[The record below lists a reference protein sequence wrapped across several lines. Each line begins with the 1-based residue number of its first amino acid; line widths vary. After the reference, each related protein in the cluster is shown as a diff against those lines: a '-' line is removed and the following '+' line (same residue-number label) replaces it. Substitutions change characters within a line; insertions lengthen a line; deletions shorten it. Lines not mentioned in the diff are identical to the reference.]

1 METQKIKPG
10 TPGWND
16 IIFEGRN
23 KNYGAYTLRRDYDK
37 RAITGFIFAAG
48 LLILITGAGTIK
60 GWLGLETFELI
71 NAHVNSDP
79 RVMKEV
85 IFEIETPKSGSKKEK
100 SEASPVNNKKQKPIS
115 SESFLIA
122 ATDSMEAG
130 PDIVEDTAGLSTP
143 GSPGPGKGPD
153 GPGKPGDGSGG
164 DGDGGGTGN
173 DRKIFDIPEIMPTFP
188 GGETELFKY
197 LKRSLRYPKLPL
209 NEGRE
214 AVVYVAFVIMPS
226 GEIGEISM
234 LNKNGFGFEE
244 EVERVVSKM
253 PTWEPGTV
261 DGQPV
266 AVRFKMPVRFTLSR

>member
-71 NAHVNSDP
+71 NPHVNSDP

-85 IFEIETPKSGSKKEK
+85 IFEIEAPKSGSNKEK
-100 SEASPVNNKKQKPIS
+100 SEASPVNNEKPIQ

-122 ATDSMEAG
+122 ATDSIETG
-130 PDIVEDTAGLSTP
+130 PDIVEDTAGSSTP

-164 DGDGGGTGN
+164 GGDGNGSGY
-173 DRKIFDIPEIMPTFP
+173 DQKVFDIPEIMPTFP

-214 AVVYVAFVIMPS
+214 AVVYVAFVVMPS

-266 AVRFKMPVRFTLSR
+266 AVRFKMPVRFTLSK